1 MLQTQTKFT
10 YKIKQSYLLVDIY
23 SSRKVSLYS
32 WGISNSGCSTLILTT
47 ACWCSTLHVSSS
59 LRRSWIILN
68 LSVPRLPYLPG
79 WLEKSNI
86 YICFNGNTKKF
97 KIYILLTNFF
107 FFRCIFTHFSFQSQ
121 IIISVMV
128 YLHCQTRTRIQSRV
142 DISVPKMGILAI
154 GDLSLERDLNLNLQ
168 CEHVLHSI
176 L

>member
-1 MLQTQTKFT
+1 MWIRHRRIL
-10 YKIKQSYLLVDIY
+10 KIKITSVQPKTHISGNSYPLNENKILPQIAWCYKHKQNSLTKKPQSYLLVDIY

-86 YICFNGNTKKF
+86 YLCFNGNTKKF

-107 FFRCIFTHFSFQSQ
+107 FFLDVF
-121 IIISVMV
+121 
-128 YLHCQTRTRIQSRV
+128 LL
-142 DISVPKMGILAI
+142 IL
-154 GDLSLERDLNLNLQ
+154 
-168 CEHVLHSI
+168 VFKVK
-176 L
+176 